1 MKVKLKSLS
10 CIRLCDPMD
19 CSLPC
24 FSEHGIFPARVL
36 EWVAIFFSRVS
47 SQPRNWTQVSHI
59 VGRCFTHWV
68 KKQKHGSNIRSV
80 CNIYWILA
88 LWSEFCLPC
97 MIILFNHQ
105 ENLNNKHRTNVS
117 NITIAT
123 LGDLLGESCS
133 VMSDSLWPHRLYSPW
148 NSPHQNTGVGSHSLL
163 QGIFPTQ
170 GSNPGLLHCRWILY
184 QLSQKLWWPF
194 NYRQFLVIGFLISWN
209 LGFSNFFF
217 SIEFSLCPTLND
229 EEGISQHF
237 SICYG
242 LNHTTHTLKYP
253 RIRLYIEIEPLKK

>member
-1 MKVKLKSLS
+1 MSCTLS
-10 CIRLCDPMD
+10 K
-19 CSLPC
+19 
-24 FSEHGIFPARVL
+24 
-36 EWVAIFFSRVS
+36 AI
-47 SQPRNWTQVSHI
+47 
-59 VGRCFTHWV
+59 
-68 KKQKHGSNIRSV
+68 
-80 CNIYWILA
+80 
-88 LWSEFCLPC
+88 
-97 MIILFNHQ
+97 
-105 ENLNNKHRTNVS
+105 
-117 NITIAT
+117 ITIHYSISLVAQLVKNPLAMPET
-123 LGDLLGESCS
+123 WVWSLGWEDPWRRERLPTPVFWAGKS
-133 VMSDSLWPHRLYSPW
+133 HGLYSPW
-148 NSPHQNTGVGSHSLL
+148 NSPGQMLVKYLPWAGTATGVDSCSLL

-242 LNHTTHTLKYP
+242 LNFAYLVWLSYL
-253 RIRLYIEIEPLKK
+253 IIKKI